1 MSEDEKILSQSI
13 TITNNATV
21 DCLHK
26 KLMLGTRR
34 AYCPVNGCKLNEGGS
49 CLHPHSQ
56 YSITVEE
63 VKDNE

>member
-26 KLMLGTRR
+26 KLMLGSRR
-34 AYCPVNGCKLNEGGS
+34 YFCPVNGCKLNEGGS
-49 CLHPHSQ
+49 CLRPHSQ
-56 YSITVEE
+56 IVMTVEE
-63 VKDNE
+63 VEDNE